1 MRKNKLFFYLCLLAF
16 VLFGAISAQ
25 AKVLD
30 ASMKGVQNPA
40 LRIDVT
46 QNQPHTIVL
55 ARNYLSSTI
64 QNQTKTGAENNK
76 ISHRELEESLV
87 LAGEYL
93 KKAVKENGSFV
104 YEYHPPS
111 DEESPEYNML
121 RHAGTIYDMADL
133 YRLTKDKILLE
144 KTQKAISFL
153 LKNLKNTQVNGQ
165 NVLVALDNDNIKLGG
180 NALAILA
187 LTEYMEVTD
196 TREYLE
202 TAQKLAR

>member
-1 MRKNKLFFYLCLLAF
+1 
-16 VLFGAISAQ
+16 
-25 AKVLD
+25 
-30 ASMKGVQNPA
+30 
-40 LRIDVT
+40 
-46 QNQPHTIVL
+46 
-55 ARNYLSSTI
+55 
-64 QNQTKTGAENNK
+64 
-76 ISHRELEESLV
+76 
-87 LAGEYL
+87 
-93 KKAVKENGSFV
+93 
-104 YEYHPPS
+104 
-111 DEESPEYNML
+111 ML
-121 RHAGTIYDMADL
+121 GHAGTIYDMADL

>member
-87 LAGEYL
+87 LAGEYF
-93 KKAVKENGSFV
+93 KKAVKEN
-104 YEYHPPS
+104 
-111 DEESPEYNML
+111 
-121 RHAGTIYDMADL
+121 A
-133 YRLTKDKILLE
+133 LL
-144 KTQKAISFL
+144 SM
-153 LKNLKNTQVNGQ
+153 
-165 NVLVALDNDNIKLGG
+165 NIIRRTMKKVR
-180 NALAILA
+180 NIICCA
-187 LTEYMEVTD
+187 
-196 TREYLE
+196 TRELF
-202 TAQKLAR
+202 TTWQTSID

>member
-1 MRKNKLFFYLCLLAF
+1 
-16 VLFGAISAQ
+16 
-25 AKVLD
+25 
-30 ASMKGVQNPA
+30 
-40 LRIDVT
+40 
-46 QNQPHTIVL
+46 
-55 ARNYLSSTI
+55 
-64 QNQTKTGAENNK
+64 
-76 ISHRELEESLV
+76 
-87 LAGEYL
+87 
-93 KKAVKENGSFV
+93 
-104 YEYHPPS
+104 
-111 DEESPEYNML
+111 ML